1 MVCSEI
7 YMTVLWFLY
16 GVGAWER
23 VGTMPRSSRTGYYQI
38 SEAPSDSEG
47 LEPTDHVVTPRNL
60 GEARD
65 SRVGRTL
72 RSVRERWRQRK
83 EIRDTLPTFRPWFT
97 FIVALVNVGMFVAV
111 LITNGFAAITFT
123 PKQQYGNVENFDG
136 QLEPVVR
143 EEPANFFIGPT
154 ATDLVHHG
162 AKYAMVSS
170 YIV

>member
-1 MVCSEI
+1 
-7 YMTVLWFLY
+7 
-16 GVGAWER
+16 
-23 VGTMPRSSRTGYYQI
+23 MPRSSRTGYYQI

-47 LEPTDHVVTPRNL
+47 LEPTDHVVTARNL

-65 SRVGRTL
+65 STVGRTL